1 MKMYSLININSVT
14 AVISQGKARNNK
26 AAIERLAQSIIE
38 MNGDVIAPCIVKR
51 TGYDADGCPVYE
63 LIAGELVYLAYT
75 RAAQMD
81 SSITNMSAVIVTPE
95 NERAIQE
102 QLSVFS
108 GV

>member
-1 MKMYSLININSVT
+1 MFNLINIQSVT
-14 AVISQGKARNNK
+14 AVISQGKAQNNK
-26 AAIERLAQSIIE
+26 AAIERLAQSIIDLGGE
-38 MNGDVIAPCIVKR
+38 TIAPCIVKR

-95 NERAIQE
+95 NERAVQE
-102 QLSVFS
+102 QLSVFG

>member
-1 MKMYSLININSVT
+1 MKMYSLVNTQSVT
-14 AVISQGKARNNK
+14 AVISQGTVANN
-26 AAIERLAQSIIE
+26 AALIERLASSIIE

-75 RAAQMD
+75 RAQETD
-81 SSITNMSAVIVTPE
+81 SSITNMSAVIVTPQ

-102 QLSVFS
+102 QLSVLG